1 MTGICVPVWAGHGV
15 YLLGLRRHKAARL
28 SGVCALV
35 FLGALLSRQALAE
48 DIPRLAEAE
57 FRTFA
62 VEDLDLRMPSPG
74 SSDVVAVAGATTIP
88 GYPLSAEE
96 LSLVL
101 DTSEPGSGFSR
112 LPVAVEYSTEQ
123 NRPPLRVRLM
133 GWIKQRSSDFNLF
146 KLFNADDSAPGMR
159 LDVDTDAEELVLEY
173 RVGF

>member
-1 MTGICVPVWAGHGV
+1 
-15 YLLGLRRHKAARL
+15 L
-28 SGVCALV
+28 SGFCALL
-35 FLGALLSRQALAE
+35 FLGALLSQQALAE
-48 DIPRLAEAE
+48 DIPARVDAE

-62 VEDLDLRMPSPG
+62 VEDLDLRIPASG
-74 SSDVVAVAGATTIP
+74 SSDVAAAASATTIP

-101 DTSEPGSGFSR
+101 DASEPGAGFSR
-112 LPVAVEYSTEQ
+112 LPVTVEYSKEQ
-123 NRPPLRVRLM
+123 NRPPFRARLM
-133 GWIKQRSSDFNLF
+133 GWFKQRSSDFNLF